1 MLISQAYSTRNGSTI
16 MAKGRVR
23 NRLQLREEYEAAEA
37 REQEQ
42 STQGEE
48 AGDEGEA
55 SEEGTAVKKR
65 KKKAP
70 STEPKPKR
78 SRAAKVVRQRVV
90 WIVFDNAHKPI
101 QTFEY
106 PRRQEAEDLATRL
119 ATDKKS
125 TYFVQP
131 VKEDLKD

>member
-1 MLISQAYSTRNGSTI
+1 

-23 NRLQLREEYEAAEA
+23 NRLELREQYDAAEA
-37 REQEQ
+37 REKDRDE
-42 STQGEE
+42 SEENESEVEE
-48 AGDEGEA
+48 AAEA
-55 SEEGTAVKKR
+55 EAEEGAAVKKK

-70 STEPKPKR
+70 TEPKPKR
-78 SRAAKVVRQRVV
+78 SRAAKIVRQRVV

-106 PRRQEAEDLATRL
+106 PRRQEAVDLAARL
-119 ATDKKS
+119 ATDKKA